1 MRRMLVA
8 VASCAALLSTAVAAH
23 HATAVFDLGK
33 RLTLTGSVT
42 EWFWANPHCL
52 LRFDVKDANG
62 QVVHWVAET
71 QAPPNMIPFGWA
83 KQSFAS
89 GEGSHVVLGRQPP
102 THFQTLA
109 NRRGIALRHRV
120 ERRRMVS
127 RGLFE
132 HDMEIDRG
140 DGLSVRDFDL
150 ANTDAGPTKPVQGLF
165 KPAADVVVQHVAE
178 VRPRHG
184 ESKSG
189 RRGRRQR
196 RLASRSRRC
205 C

>member
-8 VASCAALLSTAVAAH
+8 VASGVALLSASLPAH

-33 RLTLTGSVT
+33 RLTLTGTVT

-89 GEGSHVVLGRQPP
+89 GDQVTVTLEPVKNGQPLGRILQVLLPDGK
-102 THFQTLA
+102 TL
-109 NRRGIALRHRV
+109 V
-120 ERRRMVS
+120 
-127 RGLFE
+127 
-132 HDMEIDRG
+132 
-140 DGLSVRDFDL
+140 
-150 ANTDAGPTKPVQGLF
+150 AGAPAIPAGEAGGAKP
-165 KPAADVVVQHVAE
+165 
-178 VRPRHG
+178 
-184 ESKSG
+184 
-189 RRGRRQR
+189 
-196 RLASRSRRC
+196 
-205 C
+205 